1 MKHLLGFSALVA
13 AFAIG
18 AGSAMAFTVQTT
30 NTNLQDKANL
40 RLADPDDLMD
50 SMANQQSSGSSG
62 AVRLGGTTL
71 RFSGSSSGAGAP
83 NSPFLEDPAVRTVPS
98 LQGH

>member
-1 MKHLLGFSALVA
+1 MKHLLGFSALILVA
-13 AFAIG
+13 VG
-18 AGSAMAFTVQTT
+18 AGSAMGFTVQTT
-30 NTNLQDKANL
+30 NSNLQDKANL

-50 SMANQQSSGSSG
+50 SMASQQSSGAGG
-62 AVRLGGTTL
+62 AVHVGNTTL
-71 RFSGSSSGAGAP
+71 QFSGSSSGASTP